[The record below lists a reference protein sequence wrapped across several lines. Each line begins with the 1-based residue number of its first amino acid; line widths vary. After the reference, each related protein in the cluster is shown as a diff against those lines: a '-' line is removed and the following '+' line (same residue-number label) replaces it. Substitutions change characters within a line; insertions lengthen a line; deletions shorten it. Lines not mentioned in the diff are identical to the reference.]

1 MIKIEGTADEIK
13 RLKDVLLNITMCPFG
28 ARDLI
33 EDCLN
38 TRDCEICIN
47 TNIKWEV
54 LRNCNTY

>member
-1 MIKIEGTADEIK
+1 MIKIEGTPEEIK

-38 TRDCEICIN
+38 TRDCEICIE
-47 TNIKWEV
+47 TNIKWEEV
-54 LRNCNTY
+54 E